1 MTTEISVIGI
11 FALLFIGCLIG
22 FILGGAVISH
32 IWQKNIS
39 EALSPGWA
47 KKIERKIQGWED

>member
-11 FALLFIGCLIG
+11 FALLFIGWILG
-22 FILGGAVISH
+22 FIIGGAVISH

-47 KKIERKIQGWED
+47 KKIERKIQGRED